1 MTYKCKQVDIG
12 DKCVECLKSTAFGTG
27 LFVNRIPADNDKYIG
42 WLCPECNWYEC
53 DRCDERIYDEKR
65 KSECIK
71 YFIGHFKVSQST
83 AYRWYDKIYNELS
96 IPSIDKANK
105 LAEYKAQVEHQIEK
119 SMKDIEKLPVNE
131 KIKLFSEITKLKKEL
146 RKL

>member
-1 MTYKCKQVDIG
+1 ML
-12 DKCVECLKSTAFGTG
+12 DK
-27 LFVNRIPADNDKYIG
+27 DNWEENK
-42 WLCPECNWYEC
+42 
-53 DRCDERIYDEKR
+53 DEAKELAQEFIYDEKR
-65 KSECIK
+65 KSDCIK
-71 YFIGHFKVSQST
+71 YFISHFKISQAT

-105 LAEYKAQVEHQIEK
+105 LAEFKAQVEYQIET
-119 SMKDIEKLPVNE
+119 SMKDIEKLPIGE

>member
-1 MTYKCKQVDIG
+1 MLPTEKWEESKHEAKDLAQEFI
-12 DKCVECLKSTAFGTG
+12 
-27 LFVNRIPADNDKYIG
+27 N
-42 WLCPECNWYEC
+42 
-53 DRCDERIYDEKR
+53 DEKR

-71 YFIGHFKVSQST
+71 YFIGHFKISQAT

-105 LAEYKAQVEHQIEK
+105 LAEFKAAIEHQIEEA
-119 SMKDIEKLPVNE
+119 MKDIEKLPIGE

>member
-1 MTYKCKQVDIG
+1 ML
-12 DKCVECLKSTAFGTG
+12 DK
-27 LFVNRIPADNDKYIG
+27 DNWEENK
-42 WLCPECNWYEC
+42 
-53 DRCDERIYDEKR
+53 DEAKGIAQTFIYDDKR

-71 YFIGHFKVSQST
+71 YFMSHFKISQAT

>member
-1 MTYKCKQVDIG
+1 MPMIEEKWEENKE
-12 DKCVECLKSTAFGTG
+12 ECQ
-27 LFVNRIPADNDKYIG
+27 RIAQ
-42 WLCPECNWYEC
+42 EF
-53 DRCDERIYDEKR
+53 IYDEKR
-65 KSECIK
+65 KSECVK
-71 YFIGHFKVSQST
+71 YLIDHFKISQAT

-105 LAEYKAQVEHQIEK
+105 LAEYKAQVEHQIET
-119 SMKDIEKLPVNE
+119 SMKEIEKLPVNE

>member
-1 MTYKCKQVDIG
+1 MKLEKKKKLWRRIML
-12 DKCVECLKSTAFGTG
+12 DK
-27 LFVNRIPADNDKYIG
+27 DNWEENK
-42 WLCPECNWYEC
+42 
-53 DRCDERIYDEKR
+53 DEAKELAQEFIYDEKR

-71 YFIGHFKVSQST
+71 YFISHFKISSAT

-105 LAEYKAQVEHQIEK
+105 IAVYKAQVEHQIEEC
-119 SMKDIEKLPVNE
+119 MKDIEKLTIGEKVN
-131 KIKLFSEITKLKKEL
+131 LFSEITKLKKDL

>member
-1 MTYKCKQVDIG
+1 ML
-12 DKCVECLKSTAFGTG
+12 DKDNWEENKVEAKELAQEF
-27 LFVNRIPADNDKYIG
+27 
-42 WLCPECNWYEC
+42 
-53 DRCDERIYDEKR
+53 IYDEKR

-105 LAEYKAQVEHQIEK
+105 LSEYKAQVEQQIET
-119 SMKDIEKLPVNE
+119 SMKEIEKLPIPE

>member
-1 MTYKCKQVDIG
+1 MLPTDSWEENKDEAKDIAQ
-12 DKCVECLKSTAFGTG
+12 DL
-27 LFVNRIPADNDKYIG
+27 
-42 WLCPECNWYEC
+42 
-53 DRCDERIYDEKR
+53 IYDEKK

-71 YFIGHFKVSQST
+71 YFIGHFRVSQST
-83 AYRWYDKIYNELS
+83 AYRWYDKIYNELK

>member
-1 MTYKCKQVDIG
+1 ML
-12 DKCVECLKSTAFGTG
+12 DKEIWEENK
-27 LFVNRIPADNDKYIG
+27 
-42 WLCPECNWYEC
+42 
-53 DRCDERIYDEKR
+53 DEAKGIAQTFIYDEKR

-105 LAEYKAQVEHQIEK
+105 LAEFKAAIEHQIEE
-119 SMKDIEKLPVNE
+119 SMKDIEKLPIGE

>member
-1 MTYKCKQVDIG
+1 MVD
-12 DKCVECLKSTAFGTG
+12 K
-27 LFVNRIPADNDKYIG
+27 DNWEENK
-42 WLCPECNWYEC
+42 
-53 DRCDERIYDEKR
+53 DEAKELAQEFIYDEKR

-71 YFIGHFKVSQST
+71 YFISHFKISQAT

-105 LAEYKAQVEHQIEK
+105 LAEFKAQVEYQIET

>member
-1 MTYKCKQVDIG
+1 MLPT
-12 DKCVECLKSTAFGTG
+12 
-27 LFVNRIPADNDKYIG
+27 DNWEENK
-42 WLCPECNWYEC
+42 
-53 DRCDERIYDEKR
+53 DEAKELAQEFIYDEKR
-65 KSECIK
+65 KSECVK
-71 YFIGHFKVSQST
+71 YFIGHFKVSQAT

-105 LAEYKAQVEHQIEK
+105 LAEYKAQVEHQIEEA
-119 SMKDIEKLPVNE
+119 MKDIEKLPIDQ

>member
-1 MTYKCKQVDIG
+1 ML
-12 DKCVECLKSTAFGTG
+12 DK
-27 LFVNRIPADNDKYIG
+27 DNWEENK
-42 WLCPECNWYEC
+42 
-53 DRCDERIYDEKR
+53 DEAKELAQEFIYDEKR
-65 KSECIK
+65 KSDCIK
-71 YFIGHFKVSQST
+71 YFIGHFKISQAT

-105 LAEYKAQVEHQIEK
+105 LAEFKAEIEHQIEE
-119 SMKDIEKLPVNE
+119 SMKDIEKLPIGE

>member
-1 MTYKCKQVDIG
+1 ML
-12 DKCVECLKSTAFGTG
+12 DKDNWEENKVEAKELAQEF
-27 LFVNRIPADNDKYIG
+27 
-42 WLCPECNWYEC
+42 
-53 DRCDERIYDEKR
+53 IYDEKR

-71 YFIGHFKVSQST
+71 YFIGHFKISQAT
-83 AYRWYDKIYNELS
+83 AYRWYDKIYNELK

>member
-1 MTYKCKQVDIG
+1 ML
-12 DKCVECLKSTAFGTG
+12 DK
-27 LFVNRIPADNDKYIG
+27 
-42 WLCPECNWYEC
+42 
-53 DRCDERIYDEKR
+53 DEKWEENKDEAKGIAQTFIYDEKR

-105 LAEYKAQVEHQIEK
+105 LAEFKAQIEHQIEE
-119 SMKDIEKLPVNE
+119 SMKDIERLPVNE

>member
-1 MTYKCKQVDIG
+1 MLPT
-12 DKCVECLKSTAFGTG
+12 
-27 LFVNRIPADNDKYIG
+27 DNWEENK
-42 WLCPECNWYEC
+42 
-53 DRCDERIYDEKR
+53 DEAKELAQEFIYDEKR
-65 KSECIK
+65 KSECVK

-105 LAEYKAQVEHQIEK
+105 LAEYKAQVEHQIEEA
-119 SMKDIEKLPVNE
+119 MKDIEKLPIDQ

>member
-1 MTYKCKQVDIG
+1 ML
-12 DKCVECLKSTAFGTG
+12 DK
-27 LFVNRIPADNDKYIG
+27 DNWEENKEEAKE
-42 WLCPECNWYEC
+42 LAQEF
-53 DRCDERIYDEKR
+53 IYDEKR

-105 LAEYKAQVEHQIEK
+105 LAEFKAAIEHQIEEA
-119 SMKDIEKLPVNE
+119 MKDIEKLPIGE